1 MQLTL
6 ATAPVT
12 DAVTLAE
19 ARQWLNFT
27 AGITEDDDILRVLI
41 DEAYDFLENRTN
53 RKMLGQTWTLT
64 LDESEVSSV
73 IRLPLVPL
81 VSVSSIVTTDDD
93 GDTTT
98 VAATNYQVRGGEN
111 PRIVLTDDGEWPTDM
126 RDYDSMAI
134 TCVCGYGG
142 DVIPYVGFVPDD
154 PIHPGVNDLS
164 AGGTFTG
171 TARTFFELEIDSIA
185 TPDTFKW
192 RKITRDAN
200 GTKTVGAWTPTVA
213 ITGAAQALADG
224 VTVTFAAT
232 TGHTVSDAWTVELYE
247 VLPERIRMALKGII
261 LFFYTTK
268 GRGID
273 QTVSGQ
279 IIGMPYVLQH
289 MLESLRVAAW

>member
-73 IRLPLVPL
+73 MRLPLVPL

-98 VAATNYQVRGGEN
+98 VASTNYQVRGGEN

-171 TARTFFELEIDSIA
+171 TARTLFEIEIDAKA

-192 RKITRDAN
+192 RKITRDSN
-200 GTKTVGAWTPTVA
+200 GTKTIGAWTEDVD
-213 ITGAAQALADG
+213 ITGAAQTLSDG

-247 VLPERIRMALKGII
+247 VLPERVRLALKAIV
-261 LFFYTTK
+261 LYFYTTK
-268 GRGID
+268 GRGVSE
-273 QTVSGQ
+273 TVSGQ
-279 IIGMPYVLQH
+279 LIGMPRVLEH
-289 MLESLRVAAW
+289 TLDSMRVRAL